1 MTMLCIEYKQLGSRE
16 EAKIFRERHPFF
28 RDMTAMRCPFCDTF
42 LQGDGEGP
50 LSIALKGHLL
60 EAHHLRAERD
70 VLSGVKFRE
79 HDPQM
84 GGMKSGAVPTDRAV
98 GEDVE
103 ESVLC
108 PFAGNASST
117 RREDLTQHLIAHFQ
131 DVHGIRTPGRSL
143 TRCAD

>member
-1 MTMLCIEYKQLGSRE
+1 MLCIEYKQLGSRE
-16 EAKIFRERHPFF
+16 EAKIFRERYPFF

-84 GGMKSGAVPTDRAV
+84 WEGMKSGAVPTDRAV

-108 PFAGNASST
+108 PFCGE
-117 RREDLTQHLIAHFQ
+117 RFFGHDGEDLTQHLIAHFQ

-143 TRCAD
+143 TLVR